1 MLPYLICSF
10 FVYGIWPVVCLKI
23 GLVTKGA
30 TMIVHT
36 KKVVE
41 DKKEDDSKKKVDASK
56 TQKGFG
62 AS

>member
-1 MLPYLICSF
+1 
-10 FVYGIWPVVCLKI
+10 
-23 GLVTKGA
+23 
-30 TMIVHT
+30 MIVHT